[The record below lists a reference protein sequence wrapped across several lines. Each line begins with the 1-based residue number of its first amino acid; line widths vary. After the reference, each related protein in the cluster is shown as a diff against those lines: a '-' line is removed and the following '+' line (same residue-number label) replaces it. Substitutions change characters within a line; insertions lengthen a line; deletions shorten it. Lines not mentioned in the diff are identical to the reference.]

1 MIKTLFT
8 NPVPVYCPRDTVHL
22 INLEYYFLR
31 KYCAFDGTNETVLYL
46 CLLETDGFKGDL
58 TKKRV
63 LLCSARQKDTNWQIE
78 KLMLPEVAIFF

>member
-1 MIKTLFT
+1 MKTLFT
-8 NPVPVYCPRDTVHL
+8 NPVPVYCPRDTVPL
-22 INLEYYFLR
+22 MNLEYYFLR
-31 KYCAFDGTNETVLYL
+31 KHCAFDGTNETVLYL

-58 TKKRV
+58 PKKRV